1 MREYK
6 VLFSAESLEQ
16 LRLRLRSDDVEDFGE
31 AFIPEYVY
39 QVIKQLPRF
48 RDMRV
53 RSPCNYVGKG

>member
-6 VLFSAESLEQ
+6 VLFSAESIEQ
-16 LRLRLRSDDVEDFGE
+16 LRLRLRPDDVEDFGDP
-31 AFIPEYVY
+31 FIPEYVY

-53 RSPCNYVGKG
+53 CCISPVRNL